1 MLSILPSGIHDKQE
15 RALMFNTPFAQVG
28 IAYIGAALI
37 VALIA
42 SLAL

>member
-1 MLSILPSGIHDKQE
+1 
-15 RALMFNTPFAQVG
+15 MFHTPFTQVG

>member
-1 MLSILPSGIHDKQE
+1 
-15 RALMFNTPFAQVG
+15 MFNTPFTQVG
-28 IAYIGAALI
+28 IAYIGAVLI